1 MQRTLAP
8 LAQQTLRAHSG
19 QPGDRQKIAR
29 RVTGVTGVTGTT
41 ARCRCFMVVK
51 KEAVSSTRMMKIK
64 QKLKDNTVPLGV
76 ILFGI
81 CIFGLAGA
89 TTRYKT
95 HQSYASI
102 GVGSS
107 ISDIVLPDVRLQV
120 LDFVNPN
127 SANEKCCSITC
138 NYENCTIDTYN
149 TGDTDYAGNAGE
161 RLLSRKPMDKSETN
175 EFLRGHPEAFIACSK
190 LSVWIFDSFFGYRG
204 TFNVFYENTKITGSE
219 KPAFRD

>member
-1 MQRTLAP
+1 M
-8 LAQQTLRAHSG
+8 
-19 QPGDRQKIAR
+19 I
-29 RVTGVTGVTGTT
+29 
-41 ARCRCFMVVK
+41 VK

-102 GVGSS
+102 GVGRS
-107 ISDIVLPDVRLQV
+107 ISDIVLPDVRLLV
-120 LDFVNPN
+120 LDFVNPD
-127 SANEKCCSITC
+127 SAQEKCCSITC
-138 NYENCTIDTYN
+138 NYANCTIETYD
-149 TGDTDYAGNAGE
+149 TGDTDHAGSAVK
-161 RLLSRKPMDKSETN
+161 RLLFRKPMEKSGTN
-175 EFLRGHPEAFIACSK
+175 EFLRDHPKSFMACSK
-190 LSVWIFDSFFGYRG
+190 VSVWIFDSFFGYRG

-219 KPAFRD
+219 EPEFRD